1 MILHSLEIL
10 HSLATRLSR
19 VPRDPPHQFSLLHH
33 HLPPFLFFSE
43 PRERE
48 RIIVRPSRLVAH
60 TLHRHPTKPCS
71 NRLFIYLFYFF
82 FIFLFYIYI
91 LFFFCVTLE
100 PRNYACRCYH
110 IIYIYMYIASSSYAR
125 SLLFI
130 FLFIIII
137 SFFFISLLHTC
148 ILYAVRRAR
157 FPGRKCIHPSAS
169 FPFHRCHCFRQCF
182 LSFFLFFFFLSP

>member
-91 LFFFCVTLE
+91 LFFFALLWNHVIMLAGATTS
-100 PRNYACRCYH
+100 
-110 IIYIYMYIASSSYAR
+110 YIYVYSIFIVR
-125 SLLFI
+125 SFSTFYLFI
-130 FLFIIII
+130 
-137 SFFFISLLHTC
+137 
-148 ILYAVRRAR
+148 YYYY
-157 FPGRKCIHPSAS
+157 
-169 FPFHRCHCFRQCF
+169 
-182 LSFFLFFFFLSP
+182 

>member
-110 IIYIYMYIASSSYAR
+110 IIYIYVYSIFIVR
-125 SLLFI
+125 SFSTFYLFI
-130 FLFIIII
+130 
-137 SFFFISLLHTC
+137 
-148 ILYAVRRAR
+148 YYYY
-157 FPGRKCIHPSAS
+157 
-169 FPFHRCHCFRQCF
+169 
-182 LSFFLFFFFLSP
+182 

>member
-10 HSLATRLSR
+10 HSLAIRLSR

-91 LFFFCVTLE
+91 LFFFALLWNHVIMLAGATTS
-100 PRNYACRCYH
+100 
-110 IIYIYMYIASSSYAR
+110 YIYVYSIFIVR
-125 SLLFI
+125 SFSTFYLFI
-130 FLFIIII
+130 
-137 SFFFISLLHTC
+137 
-148 ILYAVRRAR
+148 YYYY
-157 FPGRKCIHPSAS
+157 
-169 FPFHRCHCFRQCF
+169 
-182 LSFFLFFFFLSP
+182 